1 MIEFLMDQAQYA
13 HFYAFGL
20 LMLAGLNIPVSE
32 DLVAIGCGVL
42 SATVVPE
49 NITIL
54 FLGVYIGAFCSD
66 VENYWLARIVGTRL
80 LRWRPIRAVISP
92 ERLAQAKRL
101 TERYGAFAI
110 LFGRFIPFG
119 VRNALFTTAGLTHMP
134 FLRFALAD
142 LVACTITTIILFS
155 LGNAFGKN
163 YDKLLDYVNEGKIYI
178 ISVVAI
184 VGVVVFVVVKLRE
197 TKNAGK
203 DVEERSKENSKTFH

>member
-1 MIEFLMDQAQYA
+1 MDQAQYA

-20 LMLAGLNIPVSE
+20 LMIAGLNIPVSE
-32 DLVAIGCGVL
+32 DLVVIGCGVL

-49 NITIL
+49 NLAIL
-54 FLGVYIGAFCSD
+54 FICVYAGVYLGD

-80 LRWRPIRAVISP
+80 LRWRPIQAVISA

-134 FLRFALAD
+134 FVRFAVAD
-142 LVACTITTIILFS
+142 LIACTITTVLLFS
-155 LGNAFGKN
+155 LGNAFAKN
-163 YDKLLDYVNEGKIYI
+163 YAKLLDYVNEGKVYI
-178 ISVVAI
+178 IAVVAI
-184 VGVVVFVVVKLRE
+184 AAVVTFAVVKLRG
-197 TKNAGK
+197 GK
-203 DVEERSKENSKTFH
+203 RFDEKS